1 MASNMRYGRAV
12 EFRDN
17 PTDRYKVDELLNT

>member
-1 MASNMRYGRAV
+1 MSSNMRDGRAV
-12 EFRDN
+12 EFWDN